1 VTRELDVEEAEIE
14 ADAAVF
20 KAGAD
25 VDEEVDAAGL
35 EVDEDDVLIELGLE
49 MDEEVVVVVVV
60 VTTEELTA
68 SVMLGYAEYIK
79 RAALMV
85 KLGNRSFIISF
96 R

>member
-1 VTRELDVEEAEIE
+1 VEEAKVE

-20 KAGAD
+20 EAGAD

-35 EVDEDDVLIELGLE
+35 EVDEDVVLIELGLE
-49 MDEEVVVVVVV
+49 MDEEEVVVV

-79 RAALMV
+79 RAALMF
-85 KLGNRSFIISF
+85 KLGIRSFIISF